1 MLRTVLFPVLLLVT
15 GGLRTAAAQAAARPQ
30 EPAAAPT
37 VDPAGVYDFDAVLGN
52 GSHALGRLVV
62 KGQPGHY
69 EGTIAP
75 DGSDILTFS
84 SIDAAKDTAVLKVDP
99 PSGAGSGFTFHLK
112 FEGASFGGW
121 FVGDESG
128 QITGKRVR

>member
-75 DGSDILTFS
+75 DGSDILTVS
-84 SIDAAKDTAVLKVDP
+84 SIDAAKDTVVLKVDP
-99 PSGAGSGFTFHLK
+99 PSGAGSLSTSSSRARPSAAGSW
-112 FEGASFGGW
+112 A
-121 FVGDESG
+121 
-128 QITGKRVR
+128 TG